1 LRLKTLA
8 AAAFFWIL
16 YFLLLKKEYLVRRD
30 SSQKPSGKL
39 ARSVLL
45 NFYTELK
52 HALALTAIQMLAII
66 LTAASLLL
74 TILLSA

>member
-1 LRLKTLA
+1 MDALN
-8 AAAFFWIL
+8 
-16 YFLLLKKEYLVRRD
+16 KKSIWFEGIRD
-30 SSQKPSGKL
+30 KNHQRTPRGMM

-52 HALALTAIQMLAII
+52 HALALNAIEMLAII
-66 LTAASLLL
+66 LTAAPLLL